1 VCVFGLCYPIGAVSG
16 SIAGNVTVFSLLFM
30 SPTYLFAQVASLVGT
45 VPRVI
50 YRASVCVFR
59 PLDHRVHRS
68 SCLGVLMMMNPI
80 MGRMIGGMTL
90 GTGPIGVGQRAG
102 AGTGSTTGSAF
113 PSILGQPSPKYR
125 HPCVPFFGFWFPCP
139 SGTSCTCKGQGS
151 AARGHEA
158 R

>member
-1 VCVFGLCYPIGAVSG
+1 MCVSLVYVIPSV
-16 SIAGNVTVFSLLFM
+16 NVTVFSLLLM

-59 PLDHRVHRS
+59 PLYHRVHRS

-102 AGTGSTTGSAF
+102 AGTGSTMGSAL
-113 PSILGQPSPKYR
+113 PSILAQPSPKYR
-125 HPCVPFFGFWFPCP
+125 HPCVCVPFFGFWFPCP
-139 SGTSCTCKGQGS
+139 SGASCTCKGQGS

-158 R
+158 G